1 MSATMIERVIA
12 EQAKVFSFEKKYK
25 AYLERMEKGVC
36 ETCGL
41 TGIKVFKEVGRDA
54 DGFPEWLG
62 CVSCGDAKE
71 QKPTEKTETAEKTQ
85 KEAKERCEEIV
96 KELVEIKATTE
107 KTEKKKV
114 VLKIVK
120 KLPVAEEKKK
130 PKWIEEAVARKEKE
144 TADYR
149 AGRIKACEV
158 DLRCDCCRVEY
169 GEFPCERGILSLCRD
184 CRGKDW
190 VFEGDTGVESL
201 RVAKKKKVRTYCF
214 GCETDAGEPVAR
226 CVDCDYDVCVECCGS
241 SFPLNGKTGMKCIKC
256 ETLLMNDGGGID
268 AEEGEVV
275 CFICGV
281 PCEPEDGEYVGDEDV
296 VCNDC
301 GMLREFDDV
310 RDGWVATKWA
320 VEKIMKYKRGGLTMS
335 GAIEKVMA
343 Y

>member
-12 EQAKVFSFEKKYK
+12 EQAKVFSFERKYK
-25 AYLERMEKGVC
+25 VYLERMEKGVC

-41 TGIKVFKEVGRDA
+41 TGIKLFKEVGRDA

-62 CVSCGDAKE
+62 CVSCGDARE
-71 QKPTEKTETAEKTQ
+71 QKPTEKTETA
-85 KEAKERCEEIV
+85 
-96 KELVEIKATTE
+96 E

-120 KLPVAEEKKK
+120 KLPVPEETKK

-169 GEFPCERGILSLCRD
+169 GEFPCERNILSLCRD
-184 CRGKDW
+184 CRGKTWMVD
-190 VFEGDTGVESL
+190 VEVERL
-201 RVAKKKKVRTYCF
+201 RMAKKKKTRTYCF
-214 GCETDAGEPVAR
+214 ACETDAGEPIAK
-226 CVDCDYDVCVECCGS
+226 CVDCGGECCVDCCGS

-320 VEKIMKYKRGGLTMS
+320 IEKIMKYKRGGKTMS
-335 GAIEKVMA
+335 EAIEKVMA